1 MKKVY
6 YELLVLLGLYTK
18 QIVEETTIEDNE
30 IVGTGKL
37 TTVYHKKQKLPF

>member
-18 QIVEETTIEDNE
+18 QIVEETTIEENE

-37 TTVYHKKQKLPF
+37 TTVYHEKQKLPF